1 MKAAETKV
9 DRLLA
14 SSETALA
21 IPVYQCNYDWP
32 GIHCQLLF
40 SDTLVS
46 AQRTW
51 LGIYDI

>member
-14 SSETALA
+14 SSETAFA
-21 IPVYQCNYDWP
+21 IPVYQCDYDWP
-32 GIHCQLLF
+32 RVQCQLLS